1 MTLEQYK
8 LVIASC
14 LLSLG
19 PYCKMTWRCFTIL
32 FTFYPKFYVKTDLF
46 FSLLANIVFKEIIL
60 KSKYSSSRLYLIVR
74 LDARG
79 SYKFGFQV
87 LLSIWVEPVNI
98 RDAGIGTLDLLQ
110 RINVDIVFQ
119 YFYDLINNV
128 SVLSKLI
135 LD

>member
-19 PYCKMTWRCFTIL
+19 PYCKMTWKCFTIL

-60 KSKYSSSRLYLIVR
+60 KSKWEIVR

-79 SYKFGFQV
+79 SSKFGFQV
-87 LLSIWVEPVNI
+87 LLSIWVESVNI

-110 RINVDIVFQ
+110 RINVGIVFQ

-128 SVLSKLI
+128 SVLPKHI

>member
-1 MTLEQYK
+1 M
-8 LVIASC
+8 
-14 LLSLG
+14 
-19 PYCKMTWRCFTIL
+19 

-60 KSKYSSSRLYLIVR
+60 KSKYSSSRIYLIVR

-79 SYKFGFQV
+79 SSKFGFQV
-87 LLSIWVEPVNI
+87 LLSIWVESVNI

-110 RINVDIVFQ
+110 RINVGIVFQ

-128 SVLSKLI
+128 SVLSKHI

>member
-14 LLSLG
+14 WLSLG
-19 PYCKMTWRCFTIL
+19 PYCKMIWKCFTIL
-32 FTFYPKFYVKTDLF
+32 FTFYPKFYVKTFVF
-46 FSLLANIVFKEIIL
+46 FTFSKYSFLVFKEIIL
-60 KSKYSSSRLYLIVR
+60 KSKWEIVR

-79 SYKFGFQV
+79 SSKFGFQV
-87 LLSIWVEPVNI
+87 LLSIWVESVNI

-110 RINVDIVFQ
+110 RINVGIVFQ
-119 YFYDLINNV
+119 YFDDLINNV
-128 SVLSKLI
+128 SVLSKHI

>member
-19 PYCKMTWRCFTIL
+19 PYCKMTWKCFTIL
-32 FTFYPKFYVKTDLF
+32 FTFYPKFYVKTFVF
-46 FSLLANIVFKEIIL
+46 FTFSKYSFLVFKEIIL
-60 KSKYSSSRLYLIVR
+60 KSKWEIVR

-79 SYKFGFQV
+79 SSKFGFQV
-87 LLSIWVEPVNI
+87 LLSIWVESVNI

-110 RINVDIVFQ
+110 RINVGIVFQ

-128 SVLSKLI
+128 SVLSKHI